1 MARHKEIGSK
11 GAWKLGGTNWKSK
24 ATFQNETPLF
34 GFIPSKSVY
43 ISGSQIPFSLNT
55 CIELELAVRVPKD
68 QHDELQYALCFEIP
82 QMRLGQTAAGIEDV
96 LADGCGAHSLVI
108 QDRFQYCSLKELAN
122 STFQVFAGGAQLEL
136 KGLDNLIASPREIM
150 DEFLRF
156 AATRNIFPIA
166 GQPVA
171 IGGLGD
177 SITVHQGQHYA
188 SQNQLL
194 GTVEVVFS

>member
-1 MARHKEIGSK
+1 MARHREIGSK

-24 ATFQNETPLF
+24 ATFRNESPLF
-34 GFIPSKSVY
+34 GFIPSNSVY
-43 ISGSQIPFSLNT
+43 MSGSQVPFSLNT
-55 CIELELAVRVPKD
+55 CIELELAVRVPKN

-82 QMRLGQTAAGIEDV
+82 QMRLGQSAPGIEDV
-96 LADGCGAHSLVI
+96 LADRCGAHNLVI
-108 QDRFQYCSLKELAN
+108 QDRFQYCNLEQLSN
-122 STFQVFAGGAQLEL
+122 STFNVHAGGSQLEL
-136 KGLDNLIASPREIM
+136 KGLGNLIASPREIM

-156 AATRNIFPIA
+156 AATRNILPIA

-177 SITVHQGQHYA
+177 SFTVYQGQYYA
-188 SQNQLL
+188 SENQLL